1 MRYTLQIHDLPTAR
15 GADPELAFDGA
26 TPETFAA
33 RLESALRTSALF
45 ERWRAKQPEPDEVDA
60 SLGAVDP
67 QASVTA
73 RGDAALS
80 RTDVEVRTTLPHAL
94 LKQRMRWLVG
104 DRWTLSDVR

>member
-45 ERWRAKQPEPDEVDA
+45 DRWRAKQPEPDEVDP
-60 SLGAVDP
+60 SLGATD
-67 QASVTA
+67 ASATVSA
-73 RGDAALS
+73 SGDDSLT
-80 RTDVEVRTTLPHAL
+80 RTDVDVRTSLPHSIVR
-94 LKQRMRWLVG
+94 QRMNWLVG
-104 DRWTLSDVR
+104 DRWALSDVK